1 MPRGKRSLLQ
11 LLALSVLGA
20 GLTLAAVVLA
30 PAPGLRSVPGTQAAE
45 DKAEPGG
52 AVKSDDAAKNKEPAG
67 AAKADAKPDEK
78 DVALL
83 VVQGKTRDG
92 KTIRDAPPFTVL
104 ERSGGLEYF
113 PCSDCHED
121 EEFNPR
127 ERKLTEEHENIV
139 LVHGAGRFWC
149 ITCHNIENDSD
160 TFISMKGKP
169 IEFDK
174 AYLVCGQCHFNRQKD
189 WYFGGHGKRVGAFP
203 VQREIP
209 ALYDKLKV
217 EARDAIGTWGGE
229 RHLLSCPACHNPHSP
244 SIKPYQPS
252 PPPQVRKGLARNP
265 LPEPPRLRIW
275 DRLAG
280 KRE

>member
-1 MPRGKRSLLQ
+1 MPRGQRSWLQ

-20 GLTLAAVVLA
+20 ALTLAAVLLV
-30 PAPGLRSVPGTQAAE
+30 PAPGSRNLPGTQAAQ
-45 DKAEPGG
+45 DKAEP
-52 AVKSDDAAKNKEPAG
+52 ADAAKSKESYEIDP
-67 AAKADAKPDEK
+67 
-78 DVALL
+78 VRL
-83 VVQGKTRDG
+83 VIQGKTRAG

-104 ERSGGLEYF
+104 ERSGGLEFF

-121 EEFNPR
+121 EAFNPR

-149 ITCHNIENDSD
+149 TTCHNIENDSD

-209 ALYDKLKV
+209 TTYDKLKV
-217 EARDAIGTWGGE
+217 EARDKIGTWQGE
-229 RHLLSCPACHNPHSP
+229 RRLLSCPACHNPHSP

-252 PPPQVRKGLARNP
+252 PPPQVRKGLVRNP
-265 LPEPPRLRIW
+265 LPAPPRLRIW
-275 DRLAG
+275 NRLAEKS